1 MQTMRGGG
9 GQAMIFGLYFIGLGV
24 TFTLIYGDKSPWWA
38 KAIVCMC
45 WPIAC
50 VGALLLPGA
59 SDNG

>member
-1 MQTMRGGG
+1 
-9 GQAMIFGLYFIGLGV
+9 MIIGLYLIGLGV
-24 TFTLIYGDKSPWWA
+24 TLTLIYGDKSPWWA

-50 VGALLLPGA
+50 IGALLLPGA